1 MNIILWILQ
10 ALAAGFFLLAGSMK
24 LVRPIDELA
33 KRFEWISNV
42 PPWFVRFIGACEL
55 AGAVG
60 LIVPAVTSILPKVT
74 LVAAAGLAALM
85 ACAVVF
91 HVARRELPASIRAL
105 VILVVALVITTG
117 RWMLVPA

>member
-1 MNIILWILQ
+1 MNITLWILQ
-10 ALAAGFFLLAGSMK
+10 ALAAVFFLMAGSMK
-24 LVRPIDELA
+24 LARPIDQLA

-60 LIVPAVTSILPKVT
+60 LIVPAVTSILPKLT

-105 VILVVALVITTG
+105 VILMVALVITTG